1 MGQSNEMQEEWRDQY
16 IGGGRLTHLLLP
28 RWQTRS
34 QQVTAALTAR
44 PRARKR
50 RRRAKNRSIRAKL
63 LAAVFFLESGPCCVG
78 LKPSMRRKGPGMCAG
93 RRRMRADGPDTRD
106 CRAPSAGVMVED
118 LIPAKDPLSTGVQRC
133 GHFEIRTGESY
144 FRSQKDP
151 ECTYHAF
158 VSGQM

>member
-1 MGQSNEMQEEWRDQY
+1 MDRSNEMQEERRGQY
-16 IGGGRLTHLLLP
+16 IGGGGGRLTHLLLP

-78 LKPSMRRKGPGMCAG
+78 LKPSTQRKGSGMCAG
-93 RRRMRADGPDTRD
+93 RHRMRADGPDARD
-106 CRAPSAGVMVED
+106 CREPSAVVS
-118 LIPAKDPLSTGVQRC
+118 STNWCCR
-133 GHFEIRTGESY
+133 RSAGEHHGAAS
-144 FRSQKDP
+144 R
-151 ECTYHAF
+151 A
-158 VSGQM
+158 